1 MELPKGG
8 KEYSVDCYCQAGK
21 TRFYEQIGIEF
32 RHGRLNRLVH
42 KIWFFYFQ
50 YAEQSVQRSDMVIA
64 KVINN
69 NVVSSWDADHKE
81 IIVMGRGIGFQKKPG
96 QTVREEDIDKI
107 FRLENRD
114 VRERFKDLLENM
126 PMEYIRLSADIISF
140 AKERLDARLSQSV
153 YLTLT
158 DHLGFAIGRFQEG
171 MAFSNALYREIK
183 RFYPEEFGIGMY
195 ALDLIEQR
203 SGIRLPDDEA
213 ASIAIHL
220 VDAEFDIKV
229 RDAWSMTTL
238 LQDMVGLLERELQLP
253 KEDSYNRD
261 CLLSNLKFLAH
272 RLLLLPPEERR
283 GDPEFERFIREHCRK
298 EYVCAGM
305 VQDFVGEKYRCR
317 MTEEERI
324 NLTLWLK
331 QASDAAEQKGKKG
344 RLTDGLI

>member
-1 MELPKGG
+1 M
-8 KEYSVDCYCQAGK
+8 
-21 TRFYEQIGIEF
+21 I
-32 RHGRLNRLVH
+32 
-42 KIWFFYFQ
+42 
-50 YAEQSVQRSDMVIA
+50 IA

-114 VRERFKDLLENM
+114 VRERFEDLLESM
-126 PMEYIRLSADIISF
+126 PLEYIRISADIISF
-140 AKERLDARLSQSV
+140 AKERMNARLSQSV

-158 DHLGFAIGRFQEG
+158 DHIGFAIGRFKEG
-171 MAFSNALYREIK
+171 MVFSNALYREIK

-229 RDAWSMTTL
+229 RDAWSMTSL
-238 LQDMVGLLERELQLP
+238 LQDMVGILERELPLP
-253 KEDSYNRD
+253 KEDSYRRD

-272 RLLLLPPEERR
+272 RLLLLPPEERPK
-283 GDPEFERFIREHCRK
+283 DPALEGFVREHFRE
-298 EYVCAGM
+298 EYASAGR
-305 VQDFVGEKYRCR
+305 VQDFVSRKYQCR
-317 MTEEERI
+317 MTQEERI
-324 NLTLWLK
+324 NLALWLK

>member
-1 MELPKGG
+1 MI
-8 KEYSVDCYCQAGK
+8 
-21 TRFYEQIGIEF
+21 IG
-32 RHGRLNRLVH
+32 
-42 KIWFFYFQ
+42 
-50 YAEQSVQRSDMVIA
+50 

-96 QTVREEDIDKI
+96 QTVREEDVDKI

-114 VRERFKDLLENM
+114 VRERFEDLLESM
-126 PMEYIRLSADIISF
+126 PMEYIRISADIISY
-140 AKERLDARLSQSV
+140 AKDRLKTRLSQSV

-158 DHLGFAIGRFQEG
+158 DHIGFAIGRFREG
-171 MAFSNALYREIK
+171 MDFSNALFREIK
-183 RFYPEEFGIGMY
+183 RFYPEEFEIGMH
-195 ALDLIEQR
+195 ALSLIEQR

-229 RDAWSMTTL
+229 RDAWSMTNL
-238 LQDMVGLLERELQLP
+238 LQDMVQLLEQEVPLP
-253 KEDSYNRD
+253 KEDSYGRD

-272 RLLLLPPEERR
+272 RLLLLPPEE
-283 GDPEFERFIREHCRK
+283 GQKDTVFEAFVREHCRK
-298 EYVCAGM
+298 EYRTAGQ
-305 VQDFVGEKYRCR
+305 VQDFVAEKYRCR

>member
-1 MELPKGG
+1 M
-8 KEYSVDCYCQAGK
+8 
-21 TRFYEQIGIEF
+21 I
-32 RHGRLNRLVH
+32 
-42 KIWFFYFQ
+42 
-50 YAEQSVQRSDMVIA
+50 IA

-114 VRERFKDLLENM
+114 VRERFEDLLESM
-126 PMEYIRLSADIISF
+126 PLEYVRISADIISF
-140 AKERLDARLSQSV
+140 AKERMNARLSQSV

-158 DHLGFAIGRFQEG
+158 DHIGFAIGRFKEG
-171 MAFSNALYREIK
+171 MVFSNALYREIK

-229 RDAWSMTTL
+229 RDAWSMTSL
-238 LQDMVGLLERELQLP
+238 LQDMVGILERELPLP
-253 KEDSYNRD
+253 KEDSYRRD

-272 RLLLLPPEERR
+272 RLLLLPPEERPK
-283 GDPEFERFIREHCRK
+283 DPALEGFVREHFRE
-298 EYVCAGM
+298 EYASAGR
-305 VQDFVGEKYRCR
+305 VQDFVSRKYQCR
-317 MTEEERI
+317 MTQEERI
-324 NLTLWLK
+324 NLALWLK
-331 QASDAAEQKGKKG
+331 QASDVAGQEGKKG